1 MRGHEKKEKR
11 TMAQQASVVRDGV
24 DQLRTAVRRVDRQ
37 FRRIQR
43 QVETRRKQ
51 LGKQVTTRRKA
62 IEKRAQ
68 RELAR
73 FQRELQRQ
81 PLVKRAESLRA
92 DATRQL
98 ERGVAT
104 FLDALP
110 IVTKREVERI
120 DKKIAGLSRK
130 LRELEKAHGVAGEA

>member
-1 MRGHEKKEKR
+1 MRGHENKEKR
-11 TMAQQASVVRDGV
+11 TMAQEASVVRDGV

-37 FRRIQR
+37 FRKIQR

-51 LGKQVTTRRKA
+51 LGKQVTSRRKA

-130 LRELEKAHGVAGEA
+130 LRELEKAHGVASES

>member
-1 MRGHEKKEKR
+1 
-11 TMAQQASVVRDGV
+11 MAQQASVVRDGV

-51 LGKQVTTRRKA
+51 FGKQVETRRKA

-68 RELAR
+68 RVLAR
-73 FQRELQRQ
+73 FQRELQRR

>member
-1 MRGHEKKEKR
+1 
-11 TMAQQASVVRDGV
+11 MAQQASVVREGV

-37 FRRIQR
+37 FRKIQR

-51 LGKQVTTRRKA
+51 LGKEVTSRRKA
-62 IEKRAQ
+62 IEKQAQ
-68 RELAR
+68 RQLAR
-73 FQRELQRQ
+73 FQREIQKQ

-92 DATRQL
+92 GASRQI

-110 IVTKREVERI
+110 IATKSELERV
-120 DKKIAGLSRK
+120 DRKIAGISRK
-130 LRELEKAHGVAGEA
+130 LRELEKAQGVAEA

>member
-1 MRGHEKKEKR
+1 
-11 TMAQQASVVRDGV
+11 MAQQASVVRDGV

-51 LGKQVTTRRKA
+51 LGKRVTSRRKA

-73 FQRELQRQ
+73 FQREIQRQ

-98 ERGVAT
+98 ERGVAS

-120 DKKIAGLSRK
+120 DKKIALLSRK
-130 LRELEKAHGVAGEA
+130 LRELERTHGVAGEA

>member
-1 MRGHEKKEKR
+1 
-11 TMAQQASVVRDGV
+11 MAQQASVVRDGV